1 MKKLLS
7 MLLCGAMMFSLAAC
21 GGGDEGTASGGGAAE
36 GEASTTASDTLTV
49 VVPMD
54 PGTLEPGRINE

>member
-7 MLLCGAMMFSLAAC
+7 MLLCGAMLFSLAAC
-21 GGGDEGTASGGGAAE
+21 GGGDEGTASGGAAE